1 MAASVAPSPGPVNA
15 TVAVSPVGIAY
26 TWLAVRAVAVYSRVT
41 PPNVKASFGTM
52 VCFAVGVIAYTM
64 LVTLTAIGLDVVATY
79 VAPLEVTACVAPT
92 GMDPAP
98 KLHTNVACRL
108 SVTIEP
114 PSAPALVAATVTA
127 DESGNAYIAEAST
140 CAVAVVRVETNVNTN
155 A

>member
-26 TWLAVRAVAVYSRVT
+26 TWLASSAVAVYSRVT
-41 PPNVKASFGTM
+41 PPNVRASFGAI

-64 LVTLTAIGLDVVATY
+64 LVTLTATGLDVVATY

-92 GMDPAP
+92 GMDPVP
-98 KLHTNVACRL
+98 KLHANVACRL

-114 PSAPALVAATVTA
+114 PSAPALVTVTSA
-127 DESGNAYIAEAST
+127 AVGNAYIADAST
-140 CAVAVVRVETNVNTN
+140 YAVAVVRVDTNVKAN